1 MKLKQAL
8 IIGLSSAILA
18 IPAFAAGSVPD
29 QKDAK
34 TNQPMTMEM
43 PNKDA
48 KTNQPMTME
57 MPANK
62 EAVHH
67 RKGHKKV
74 SLERK
79 LDEKQAKENAKLDEL
94 NTLNSVAAKDQTE
107 KNSIKS

>member
-18 IPAFAAGSVPD
+18 IPAIAAESATNLNSLPAANVKQFAVVTP
-29 QKDAK
+29 AK
-34 TNQPMTMEM
+34 
-43 PNKDA
+43 
-48 KTNQPMTME
+48 
-57 MPANK
+57 K

-79 LDEKQAKENAKLDEL
+79 TDEQAKQNAKLDEL
-94 NTLNSVAAKDQTE
+94 NTLNSAAEKDQTE